1 MNDSP
6 HKGSPS
12 FGGSS
17 HRQTADRQMTALIPK
32 LCLLATRSCGDTPS
46 DKTDRQDKGSC
57 FGLFIFLQGTRQ
69 PVFDNLILFLCLKY
83 HFHIIFLNLGT
94 WIFINPLWVLGWGYV
109 WSKMYTFHSENRM
122 PKVWVKS
129 LERLIQAFRSI
140 YSWFPG
146 LQRSEIPG
154 YFQFFQGIFS

>member
-69 PVFDNLILFLCLKY
+69 HVFDNLILFRCLKY
-83 HFHIIFLNLGT
+83 HFHIYFFESRYLNFHQPTVG
-94 WIFINPLWVLGWGYV
+94 IGGGYI